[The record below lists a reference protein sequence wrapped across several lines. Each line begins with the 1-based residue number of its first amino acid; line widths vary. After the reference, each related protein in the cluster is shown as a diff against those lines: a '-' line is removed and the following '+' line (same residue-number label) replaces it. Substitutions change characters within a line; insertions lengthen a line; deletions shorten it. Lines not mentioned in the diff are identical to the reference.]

1 MKHPDA
7 AAHTSFSRPFRFRSF
22 FVCFVVLLLAV
33 FTLFQTGE
41 RVVKAD
47 KNGGQ
52 ENLKIIRESDKSNIE
67 SSGNA
72 ATPLSAI
79 LNIDGTIKKGSV
91 GSFDPKGF
99 QMSYGPN
106 GEPRFLP
113 VDGANDQRPDGGC
126 SDGWD
131 GRFGLP
137 GTNGPVYASAV
148 DAAGNLYVGGDFTL
162 VGTVVASRIAKWDG
176 TRWSA
181 LGEG

>member
-1 MKHPDA
+1 M
-7 AAHTSFSRPFRFRSF
+7 
-22 FVCFVVLLLAV
+22 AV

-52 ENLKIIRESDKSNIE
+52 ENLQLVRESDKSNSE

-99 QMSYGPN
+99 QMSYAPN

-113 VDGANDQRPDGGC
+113 VDGSNDQRPDGGC

-131 GRFGLP
+131 DRFALP
-137 GTNGPVYASAV
+137 GTNSSVFASAV
-148 DAAGNLYVGGDFTL
+148 DAAGNLYVGGGFT
-162 VGTVVASRIAKWDG
+162 VAGNVVANRIAKWNG
-176 TRWSA
+176 TSWSA
-181 LGEG
+181 LGTGMNSTVYALAVSGTDVYAGGHSQQRAA